1 MSNQNEMSADLAEQ
15 IAMLGVDV
23 NDVIANTS
31 KPEAV
36 AVPYTPE
43 NPTNVGIVTNTVAPQ
58 PAAKLIETVARPV
71 ETAETLRGE
80 VEFGTVTNQTVSKP
94 VQQVVQ
100 QQVNQQASAQVVQP
114 TTTTVSYQTVSKP
127 ATAVAPKDDDDELVF
142 VNLAQAVHTTQTPFL
157 KLKDDEWTRIALI
170 RLDYLI
176 PMRLHYLEGIGWV
189 KCCSKYDANGFMVEP
204 ALCCKKVVNGTF
216 VDRLGEDG
224 KPVKAKQRFLL
235 PVIEYPVDRTN
246 GNKVIPGDTPKLKV
260 WNLNYVEM
268 DNLRKAVQGCADDPN
283 DLSSVDLSAIDFKL
297 NKEKSGFK
305 VISVSVAPTSLRA
318 QFAAEID
325 AEISKLN
332 NDFLKT
338 ARDESRR
345 IVTEETIANM
355 MDSKEAINAQVNS
368 VIENQAASN
377 ESIDSLSI

>member
-23 NDVIANTS
+23 NDVIANIS

-43 NPTNVGIVTNTVAPQ
+43 NPTNAGIVTNTVAPQ
-58 PAAKLIETVARPV
+58 PAAKPIETVARPV

-80 VEFGTVTNQTVSKP
+80 VEFGTITSQTVAKS
-94 VQQVVQ
+94 V
-100 QQVNQQASAQVVQP
+100 QQASAQVVQP
-114 TTTTVSYQTVSKP
+114 TTTVAPYQTVSKP
-127 ATAVAPKDDDDELVF
+127 ATAVALKDDDDELVF

-318 QFAAEID
+318 QFATEID

>member
-1 MSNQNEMSADLAEQ
+1 
-15 IAMLGVDV
+15 
-23 NDVIANTS
+23 
-31 KPEAV
+31 
-36 AVPYTPE
+36 
-43 NPTNVGIVTNTVAPQ
+43 
-58 PAAKLIETVARPV
+58 
-71 ETAETLRGE
+71 
-80 VEFGTVTNQTVSKP
+80 
-94 VQQVVQ
+94 
-100 QQVNQQASAQVVQP
+100 
-114 TTTTVSYQTVSKP
+114 
-127 ATAVAPKDDDDELVF
+127 
-142 VNLAQAVHTTQTPFL
+142 
-157 KLKDDEWTRIALI
+157 
-170 RLDYLI
+170 
-176 PMRLHYLEGIGWV
+176 MRLHYLEGIGWV

-318 QFAAEID
+318 QFATEID

-368 VIENQAASN
+368 VIENQDASN

>member
-36 AVPYTPE
+36 FTPYTPE
-43 NPTNVGIVTNTVAPQ
+43 NPTNVGIVTNTIVSTQPVAKPIET
-58 PAAKLIETVARPV
+58 AAKPIK
-71 ETAETLRGE
+71 TAETLRGE
-80 VEFGTVTNQTVSKP
+80 VEFGTVTNQTVAKP
-94 VQQVVQ
+94 VQ

>member
-36 AVPYTPE
+36 AAPYTPE
-43 NPTNVGIVTNTVAPQ
+43 NPTNAGIVTNTVVPAQ
-58 PAAKLIETVARPV
+58 PAARPIETV
-71 ETAETLRGE
+71 ETLRGE
-80 VEFGTVTNQTVSKP
+80 VEFGTVTSQTVQP
-94 VQQVVQ
+94 VQHVVQ

-114 TTTTVSYQTVSKP
+114 TATTVPYQTSAKP

-189 KCCSKYDANGFMVEP
+189 KCCSKYDANGFMAEP
-204 ALCCKKVVNGTF
+204 ALCCKKVVNGAF

-246 GNKVIPGDTPKLKV
+246 GNKVIPGATPKLKV

-283 DLSSVDLSAIDFKL
+283 DLSSVDLSTIDFKL

>member
-36 AVPYTPE
+36 AAPYTPE

-58 PAAKLIETVARPV
+58 PAAKPIETVARPV

-80 VEFGTVTNQTVSKP
+80 VEFGTVTNQTVAKP
-94 VQQVVQ
+94 TQQVVQ

-114 TTTTVSYQTVSKP
+114 TTTTVSYQAVSKP

-318 QFAAEID
+318 QFAKEID
-325 AEISKLN
+325 AEISKLD

-368 VIENQAASN
+368 VIENQDASN

>member
-23 NDVIANTS
+23 NEV
-31 KPEAV
+31 
-36 AVPYTPE
+36 
-43 NPTNVGIVTNTVAPQ
+43 VTNTIVSTQPVAKP
-58 PAAKLIETVARPV
+58 IETVVRPT

-80 VEFGTVTNQTVSKP
+80 VEFGTITNQTTQP
-94 VQQVVQ
+94 IQQVVQ

-114 TTTTVSYQTVSKP
+114 TTTTAPYQTVSKP

-142 VNLAQAVHTTQTPFL
+142 VNLAQAVHTTKTPFL
-157 KLKDDEWTRIALI
+157 KLKDDEWTRIAL
-170 RLDYLI
+170 LGLNYLI
-176 PMRLHYLEGIGWV
+176 PLRLHYLEGIGWV
-189 KCCSKYDANGFMVEP
+189 KCCSKYDDNGFLIEP
-204 ALCCKKVVNGTF
+204 ALCCKKVVNGKY

-224 KPVKAKQRFLL
+224 KPIKAKQRFLL
-235 PVIEYPVDRTN
+235 PVIEYPVDKTN
-246 GNKVIPGDTPKLKV
+246 GNKVIPGAVPQLKV

-283 DLSSVDLSAIDFKL
+283 DLDSVDLTAVDFKL

-318 QFAAEID
+318 QFAAQINE
-325 AEISKLN
+325 ETSKLN

-338 ARDESRR
+338 ARDESRK

-355 MDSKEAINAQVNS
+355 MDAKEELNAQVTAT
-368 VIENQAASN
+368 IDNQSAN
-377 ESIDSLSI
+377 TNLLGL